1 MLVNGNA
8 VNAVE
13 WWDTKWME
21 DRVLRK
27 VREAGGK
34 VAGS

>member
-13 WWDTKWME
+13 WWDQKWME

-27 VREAGGK
+27 IRGPAGRSNK
-34 VAGS
+34 